1 MVQVA
6 HQMEMSMARREFPD
20 PSLPVSNDELRYS
33 GFTYGE
39 QTEIRRRRKQWLAD
53 NKEAVEAEKLKHA
66 RTCQICQ
73 RPIFAETG
81 VIAHHGY
88 TRPFE
93 GYQTASCYGA
103 RYLPLEKSRS
113 RLGEWISYVSHVR
126 DQLIELAAE
135 IRAGKTEVPIS
146 YIKEQRGPR
155 GKIVK
160 VQKTFW
166 AKNAEEY
173 DWAYA
178 CLLAKTK
185 TYYYMKPADLVSFDL
200 ARETY
205 ARKQEQDAFGWEQ
218 ERKAQQARYD
228 AWVQTEE

>member
-1 MVQVA
+1 
-6 HQMEMSMARREFPD
+6 MARPQFPD

-53 NKEAVEAEKLKHA
+53 NAAAIEAEKAKYA

-88 TRPFE
+88 RRPAQ
-93 GYQTASCYGA
+93 GWQTASCFGA
-103 RYLPLEKSRS
+103 RYQSWEKSRS
-113 RLGEWISYVSHVR
+113 RLGEWISCVTMYRDNCR
-126 DQLIELAAE
+126 DQAVR
-135 IRAGKTEVPIS
+135 IRAGETEVPIKYVS
-146 YIKEQRGPR
+146 RRKDGR
-155 GKIVK
+155 GKTLNIAE
-160 VQKTFW
+160 TFW

-173 DWAYA
+173 SWAYA

-185 TYYYMKPADLVSFDL
+185 TYYYLKAEDLVSYEQ
-200 ARETY
+200 ARERY
-205 ARKQEQDAFGWEQ
+205 AAEQDQQADGWEE
-218 ERKAQQARYD
+218 ERAMQQARYD
-228 AWVQTEE
+228 AWKQTEE